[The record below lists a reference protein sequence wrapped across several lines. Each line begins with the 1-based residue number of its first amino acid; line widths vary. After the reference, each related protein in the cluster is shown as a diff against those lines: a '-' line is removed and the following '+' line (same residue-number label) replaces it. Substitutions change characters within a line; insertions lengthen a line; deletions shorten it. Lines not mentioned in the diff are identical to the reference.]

1 MSRLKEIRQGWPQSE
16 FLLRHELEPEARAC
30 RCMLSWWVCRHRE
43 GRALDILRDTWA
55 AHEGT
60 VCRGINWE
68 RQPLEELATIADC
81 VGGAGLAALC
91 LLLAQDHSGW
101 GGAPAAL
108 FSSVGK

>member
-1 MSRLKEIRQGWPQSE
+1 
-16 FLLRHELEPEARAC
+16 
-30 RCMLSWWVCRHRE
+30 MLSWRKCGHRE

-68 RQPLEELATIADC
+68 RQPLEELAAIADC

-91 LLLAQDHSGW
+91 HLLAQDHSGW
-101 GGAPAAL
+101 GGASAVL
-108 FSSVGK
+108 FLRAGTQGLGSPFKVTFA